1 MRRRI
6 IEGKIGILCATLC
19 ATLFLFQDPAY
30 AQVRYDT
37 FFLKPLP
44 AGGVTSVSGL
54 ATVCPGAGLATT
66 AASVTANVATL
77 TFASNP
83 ITLGFTAGRSVLVVG
98 FSGADTY
105 FLGTYVISTVTAS
118 TITYPLTHANN
129 AASTTGGA
137 IQTPTAA
144 SGCAPTTT
152 VYSDQTLTTAIT
164 QPFADDGRGNVG
176 FFAAPG
182 NYYVAYSASGLNPM
196 PLNFVTLPCTGA
208 SGCTFTAPTTAA
220 KLNNVFRVDGTT
232 YPFSTA
238 GLQAAIAAAIA
249 AGGGIVDARGMG
261 SFNITSEI
269 DVGNHAQVPVTLL
282 LPQAATWTV
291 SGITNGT
298 SCAIKQFS
306 QSSILGP
313 GTAGSGAMVIHAGA
327 NTNNLDSLYCTEAAP
342 TGNGSYIRAEGFLLS
357 NPNTATM
364 ANGAMNVQ
372 ATFDDSEF
380 RDIVVASYGTVGL
393 NVHGIVCCGTHFMNL
408 TSNGNHVA
416 NSIPV
421 QIAGASSIV
430 AFYNLSADHPGTGK
444 NAIVISGVGN
454 GQAVRFYNTYS
465 EGNSTDTTTANVS
478 AGSTAGPIEFYGI
491 TCNDNGSSTAFCVDI
506 PNSGTPNV
514 NVFGMQQIVGGSAN
528 CLNDHYAGKTYACQ
542 SGNMPLFAN
551 RGVQPGAST
560 VAQLPAA
567 SVNNAG
573 QMRVVTDSTAI
584 AAEGQTCAGSST
596 NTALAFSSGAA
607 WKCF

>member
-1 MRRRI
+1 MSR
-6 IEGKIGILCATLC
+6 ECILAAALLLSPCLAS
-19 ATLFLFQDPAY
+19 
-30 AQVRYDT
+30 AQGLKRDD

-44 AGGVTSVSGL
+44 AGGVGAVSGL
-54 ATVCPGAGLATT
+54 ETVCTGAGLATT
-66 AASVTANVATL
+66 AASVTSNVVTL
-77 TFASNP
+77 TMASNP
-83 ITLGFTAGRSVLVVG
+83 VTAGFASGRTIQVLNFTG
-98 FSGADTY
+98 TDTY
-105 FLGTYVISTVTAS
+105 FNGTFVLTNVSSTQLQYS
-118 TITYPLTHANN
+118 LTHANN
-129 AASTTGGA
+129 SASTNGGVV
-137 IQTPTAA
+137 QNPTAA
-144 SGCAPTTT
+144 SGCSPLATI
-152 VYSDQTLTTAIT
+152 YSDQALTVPIV
-164 QPFADDGRGNVG
+164 QGFPDDGRGNTT
-176 FFAAPG
+176 FYAAPG
-182 NYYVAYSASGLNPM
+182 NYWVAYSASGLNPM
-196 PLNFVTLPCTGA
+196 PMNFITLPCTGA
-208 SGCTFTAPTTAA
+208 SGCTFTGPTTTP
-220 KLNNVFRVDGTT
+220 KLNNIIMVDGVT
-232 YPFSTA
+232 YPVSTA

-313 GTAGSGAMVIHAGA
+313 GTGGSSAMVIHAGA
-327 NTNNLDSLYCTEAAP
+327 VTNNLDSLYCTEP
-342 TGNGSYIRAEGFLLS
+342 SPNGNGSYIRAEGFQLY

-364 ANGAMNVQ
+364 VNGAMNVT
-372 ATFDDSEF
+372 ALFDDSEF
-380 RDIVVASYGTVGL
+380 KNIVVASYGTVGL
-393 NVHGIVCCGTHFMNL
+393 NVHGIVCCGAHFTNL
-408 TSNGNHVA
+408 TSNGNNVA

-421 QIAGASSIV
+421 QILGASSIV
-430 AFYNLSADHPGTGK
+430 AFYNLSAGHPGTGK
-444 NAIVISGVGN
+444 NAIFISGVGN

-478 AGSTAGPIEFYGI
+478 AGSTAGPIEFYSL
-491 TCNDNGSSTAFCVDI
+491 TCNDNGSSTAYCVDI

-514 NVFGMQQIVGGSAN
+514 NAFGMQQIVGGSAN
-528 CLNDHYAGKTYACQ
+528 CLNDHYSGKTYACQ